1 MEKQKQMLVD
11 NLIFKKH
18 LEKGEEVLYATHKH
32 WVEFIGPALAIIF
45 LGFVLPW
52 ILYFAGFNSSLFLT
66 VIVVWTF
73 LGLFKLFHEF
83 IDWHSDVWLFTNM
96 SIIIVEWHGI
106 FSNTSQRIGY
116 EDTEGVAFVIKGFWG
131 TVLRYGDVTLKVIS
145 GSHTTLHNAKN
156 PKKVELSLMKH
167 HGTYMNSREMSHA
180 GGLKE
185 LLSQMVAHH
194 LRHKK

>member
-1 MEKQKQMLVD
+1 MFVD
-11 NLIFKKH
+11 KLIFKKH
-18 LEKGEEVLYATHKH
+18 LEKGENVLYAAHKH
-32 WVEFIGPALAIIF
+32 WAEFAGPFVGILF
-45 LGFVLPW
+45 FGFMLPW
-52 ILYFAGFNSSLFLT
+52 ILYFIGFKSPVFVL
-66 VIVVWTF
+66 VIVAWMI
-73 LGLFKLFHEF
+73 LACIKLFYEL
-83 IDWHSDVWLFTNM
+83 IDWHSDVWLFTDM
-96 SIIIVEWHGI
+96 SIIIVEWHGL

-145 GSHTTLHNAKN
+145 GSHIHLKNAKN
-156 PKKVELSLMKH
+156 PKKIELALMKH
-167 HGTYMNSREMSHA
+167 QGNYLNSREMSHA